1 MGLLFSLAAR
11 PDWHFLFLQFNA
23 ILFRQ
28 RWAEFPG
35 KERERLAD
43 YLERHRFVSGAAQLL
58 RRYFDH
64 HVARDSAALTY
75 YLLFAIFPM
84 LIFLNNLVG
93 MLAFD
98 IEGLLTQLA
107 RVIPRDVIDLLEQ
120 YLLYVSRVSNRTLMW
135 FSLVF
140 SIYFPY
146 RAANALFLSVRKAYG
161 AGMPTHF
168 LRFQLR
174 VLIYTL
180 LLIVTLVLSLVVAVV
195 GNRVLDFV
203 SGYVYLSDTAIRVWT
218 SFRFVLLGAVLFGII
233 ALLYALALDERNVR
247 RGILPGV
254 LASLAVWIALS
265 LLFSLYVERA
275 SRYSLIYG
283 SIGGVIVVLL
293 WLYLT
298 ASSLIMGA
306 EFNSVLLRIPP
317 GQAD

>member
-1 MGLLFSLAAR
+1 MGLLFSSGLL
-11 PDWHFLFLQFNA
+11 PDLHFLFLQIDA

-28 RWAEFPG
+28 RWVGFPG

-43 YLERHRFVSGAAQLL
+43 YLERHRFVHGAAQLL

-93 MLAFD
+93 MLALD
-98 IEGLLTQLA
+98 IEGLLTEFA

-120 YLLYVSRVSNRTLMW
+120 YLLYVSRVSSKTLLW

-161 AGMPTHF
+161 AGMPAHF

-174 VLIYTL
+174 VLFYTL
-180 LLIVTLVLSLVVAVV
+180 LLIVTLALSLVVAVA

-218 SFRFVLLGAVLFGII
+218 SFRFVLLGAVFFVII

-254 LASLAVWIALS
+254 LASLAVWITLS

-298 ASSLIMGA
+298 AATLIMGA

>member
-1 MGLLFSLAAR
+1 M
-11 PDWHFLFLQFNA
+11 
-23 ILFRQ
+23 
-28 RWAEFPG
+28 
-35 KERERLAD
+35 AD

>member
-1 MGLLFSLAAR
+1 
-11 PDWHFLFLQFNA
+11 
-23 ILFRQ
+23 
-28 RWAEFPG
+28 
-35 KERERLAD
+35 LAD